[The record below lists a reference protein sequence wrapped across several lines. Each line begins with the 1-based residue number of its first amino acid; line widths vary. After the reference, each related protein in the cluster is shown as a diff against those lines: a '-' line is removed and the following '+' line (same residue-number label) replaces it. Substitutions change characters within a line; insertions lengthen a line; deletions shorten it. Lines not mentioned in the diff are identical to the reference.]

1 MKIYYGDFS
10 STNWF
15 SAIVRAR
22 FRVALQILVFSQS
35 LFYGLAF
42 WLTTHSAESAIH
54 GFMIGTLSTILMAL
68 LQCNTFRCTRI
79 SLRIRKVVHSVLYN
93 FFASTRSIV
102 AILTL
107 AVYSPAIAY

>member
-1 MKIYYGDFS
+1 MNIHYGDFS
-10 STNWF
+10 SLNWF

-22 FRVALQILVFSQS
+22 FKVALQILIFSQS
-35 LFYGLAF
+35 LFYGVAF
-42 WLTTHSAESAIH
+42 WLTTHSAENAIH

-68 LQCNTFRCTRI
+68 LQCNTFRCARI
-79 SLRIRKVVHSVLYN
+79 SIQIRKVTHSALYN
-93 FFASTRSIV
+93 FFTSTRSIA